1 MKKLFALLTVMT
13 CIFFA
18 ASGQQLKEAQVPS
31 KVKLAFNKSYP
42 KTMGKW
48 ELEDNKYEVNFKSEG
63 KTMSAVIDKM
73 GNITETETDIAV
85 SELPASVTDYVK
97 QHYKGAKI
105 TEASTIKKNGG
116 EMNYEARVK
125 GKDVIFDA
133 NGKFMKVAKD

>member
-48 ELEDNKYEVNFKSEG
+48 ELEDNMYEVNFKSEG